1 MRRASLSLL
10 FFALFAAVLS
20 SGASA
25 AVYTVTLAN
34 GTTFDTRYQPEYASW
49 DPEKVILL
57 TEFGNQIAFPASEI
71 QSVTVDSETKG
82 FGYQIDTTTMAL
94 GWAPNDQLDPYS
106 DEGKAALAQQA
117 ANAQAQAAMPQNYTQ
132 QQFVDP
138 SQLTGQPL
146 WMTGIN
152 AVPQLGPPP
161 VLPPV
166 LVPTP
171 GPVTPP
177 N

>member
-10 FFALFAAVLS
+10 LFALLLALLPVAAT
-20 SGASA
+20 A
-25 AVYTVTLAN
+25 AVYTVTLTN
-34 GTTFDTRYQPEYASW
+34 GTTFDTRYQPQYASW

-57 TEFGNQIAFPASEI
+57 TEYGNQIAFAASDI
-71 QSVTVDSETKG
+71 QGVSVDTETRG

-94 GWAPNDQLDPYS
+94 GWAPNDQIDPYS
-106 DEGKAALAQQA
+106 DEGKAALA
-117 ANAQAQAAMPQNYTQ
+117 AQAATAADQARYAQPSYTQ

-138 SQLTGQPL
+138 SALTGMPV

-152 AVPQLGPPP
+152 AVPQVAPPTVGQP
-161 VLPPV
+161 VIAS
-166 LVPTP
+166 
-171 GPVTPP
+171 PP

>member
-10 FFALFAAVLS
+10 LFALLLAVVPAA
-20 SGASA
+20 GSA
-25 AVYTVTLAN
+25 AVYTVTLSN

-57 TEFGNQIAFPASEI
+57 TEFGNQIAFAASEI
-71 QSVTVDSETKG
+71 QSVTVDTETKG

-94 GWAPNDQLDPYS
+94 GWAPNDELDPYS
-106 DEGKAALAQQA
+106 DEGKAALA
-117 ANAQAQAAMPQNYTQ
+117 AQASAAADAARYAQPSYTQ

-138 SQLTGQPL
+138 SALSGMPI

-152 AVPQLGPPP
+152 AVPQTGQP
-161 VLPPV
+161 VV
-166 LVPTP
+166 IA
-171 GPVTPP
+171 P
-177 N
+177 NP